1 MVVLCFQPLQLL
13 QKRGKLCRKT
23 REMMPKN
30 ESTCAEK
37 RENDAENE
45 RKRMAY
51 EKTEMLYFK
60 VKIGSISL
68 EKHTHP

>member
-1 MVVLCFQPLQLL
+1 
-13 QKRGKLCRKT
+13 
-23 REMMPKN
+23 MMPKN

-68 EKHTHP
+68 EKHTHPLQIDSFTENKNDLSDVRK

>member
-1 MVVLCFQPLQLL
+1 
-13 QKRGKLCRKT
+13 
-23 REMMPKN
+23 MPKN

-68 EKHTHP
+68 ENTHAPFTD